1 MSDEDVI
8 KRRLLIDGDG
18 TGDDRRLNILLKTFI
33 KWCNTTD
40 SQENQIFYDRL
51 MAQLAQCSFVA
62 SKSEHTLKMINEEL
76 KNYESLSNNIESGI
90 EIAKEDI
97 ETCKLNLM
105 YARKVRKNREEYDSL
120 ARVINNEPDR
130 ANSEKELEALRG
142 ELASLQNKSKKLD
155 RKLVTR
161 QNKFKVL
168 MQSIREME
176 LSTLESSTVKPT
188 EDAISKDVVEVMEV
202 IDEDIDLDDIIEYQ
216 AVSPQLLE

>member
-62 SKSEHTLKMINEEL
+62 AKSEHTLKMINEEL

-120 ARVINNEPDR
+120 AKIINNEPDR

-142 ELASLQNKSKKLD
+142 ELASLQNKTKKLD
-155 RKLVTR
+155 RKLISR

-176 LSTLESSTVKPT
+176 LSTLESSSSSMNNENNV
-188 EDAISKDVVEVMEV
+188 IEVME
-202 IDEDIDLDDIIEYQ
+202 EDIDLDDIIEYQ

>member
-62 SKSEHTLKMINEEL
+62 AKSEHTLKMINEEL
-76 KNYESLSNNIESGI
+76 KNYEALSQNIESGI

-105 YARKVRKNREEYDSL
+105 YAKKVRKNREEYDAL
-120 ARVINNEPDR
+120 AKIINEEPDR
-130 ANSEKELEALRG
+130 AKSQKELETLQT
-142 ELASLQNKSKKLD
+142 ELDALQNKSKKLD
-155 RKLVTR
+155 KKLISR
-161 QNKFKVL
+161 QNKLKVL

-176 LSTLESSTVKPT
+176 MSTLDCNNSNNVDNTKIIE
-188 EDAISKDVVEVMEV
+188 AME
-202 IDEDIDLDDIIEYQ
+202 EDIDDLDDIIEYQ